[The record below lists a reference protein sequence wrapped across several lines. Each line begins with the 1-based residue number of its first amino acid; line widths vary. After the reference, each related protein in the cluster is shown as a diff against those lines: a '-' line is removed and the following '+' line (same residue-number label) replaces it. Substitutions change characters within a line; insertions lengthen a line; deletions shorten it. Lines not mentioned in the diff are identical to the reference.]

1 MKAIAL
7 PRMRREETHPSR
19 PASSGDSEASEDSE
33 HRTCVA
39 REMLGSTLGRTCRS
53 TCVVRVQ

>member
-19 PASSGDSEASEDSE
+19 SASSGDSEDSEDSE

-39 REMLGSTLGRTCRS
+39 REMLGSTLGRTC
-53 TCVVRVQ
+53 VVRVQ

>member
-1 MKAIAL
+1 MSMKAIAL

-19 PASSGDSEASEDSE
+19 PAASEDSEDSE

-39 REMLGSTLGRTCRS
+39 REMLGSTRGRTCRS